1 MPLHFKFIRSRLSP
15 SDINSPSE
23 CRDLLLLSPRIL
35 RLVHGVSPRC
45 QSSASNTHTRNVSA
59 KTSSRMDKSKGVVGP
74 LWRDRRN
81 GGRKRGG
88 RRSLQLT
95 SARERLS
102 HYRSHQ
108 SKYVLSDSSRGG
120 ANRNLLEERLTYRS
134 SGPRG
139 RREQI
144 IAGSRCPSARS
155 HRYTDIQKGLSAQKW
170 PPSDLRSSTFRL
182 DSGSDRFNI
191 EDKARQLPKAGRPK
205 AERSGCIGFASFECP
220 PITAHTVAQIHRW

>member
-1 MPLHFKFIRSRLSP
+1 MPLHFKFIRSHLSP
-15 SDINSPSE
+15 SDINSPLE
-23 CRDLLLLSPRIL
+23 CCDLLLLSPRIL

-95 SARERLS
+95 SAREL
-102 HYRSHQ
+102 
-108 SKYVLSDSSRGG
+108 
-120 ANRNLLEERLTYRS
+120 
-134 SGPRG
+134 
-139 RREQI
+139 
-144 IAGSRCPSARS
+144 RCPSSRS

-191 EDKARQLPKAGRPK
+191 EDKARQLPKAARPK